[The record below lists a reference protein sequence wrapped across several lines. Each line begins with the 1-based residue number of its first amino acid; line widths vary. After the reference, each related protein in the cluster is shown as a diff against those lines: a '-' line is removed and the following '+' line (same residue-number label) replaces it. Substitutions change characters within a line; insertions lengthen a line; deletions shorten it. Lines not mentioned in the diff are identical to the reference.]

1 MRTFEELR
9 SETEDTHDEELDQV
23 IAWLSRVKALLKK
36 ADGEFV
42 TSALA
47 FGTAF
52 RRLKKPP
59 GERTRRRWTDR
70 YLEVLI
76 TTPTER
82 TYPISEKLAKQVFGP
97 VFQEFHELANYQ
109 VWSLNRLHA
118 ERESNSHFWRSL
130 KNEAVLLAGEPLD

>member
-1 MRTFEELR
+1 MRTFEELKG
-9 SETEDTHDEELDQV
+9 ETEDTHDDELDRV
-23 IAWLSRVKALLKK
+23 ISWLSRVKSLLKQ
-36 ADGEFV
+36 ADGEFLS
-42 TSALA
+42 TALA

-59 GERTRRRWTDR
+59 GERTRCRWTDR

-97 VFQEFHELANYQ
+97 VFQEFHELPIYH
-109 VWSLNRLHA
+109 VWSLERLRA
-118 ERESNSHFWRSL
+118 ERESKSRFWRSL